1 MRAVLLAMLL
11 VFLTN
16 ASTVAQD
23 AADSAN
29 AVLRSCKRYVESPPL
44 PTDRDASLID
54 VSQQHLCAGM
64 VDALFYVSPMLP
76 PQYRLCPPGGVGVTV
91 TKEQLVRV
99 VVAYI
104 ERQPQRMHE
113 NFKRLAL
120 EALRDAW
127 PCR

>member
-1 MRAVLLAMLL
+1 MRTVLLAMLL
-11 VFLTN
+11 VFLTD

-23 AADSAN
+23 AIEDSAN
-29 AVLRSCKRYVESPPL
+29 TVLHGCKRYIEDSPP
-44 PTDRDASLID
+44 PTGRDASLID
-54 VSQQHLCAGM
+54 VGERFRCHGI
-64 VDALFYVSPMLP
+64 VDALFYVGPILP
-76 PQYRLCPPGGVGVTV
+76 PEYRWCPPSGVN
-91 TKEQLVRV
+91 KEQLVRMI
-99 VVAYI
+99 VAYI